1 MTAPRVN
8 YARFRTVFANYP
20 HSSATRGT
28 RGNLSNF
35 FLSGEIAREFIF
47 PFLSR
52 FNYNPIIPSIV
63 FRDYYVLT
71 DERVRGFFPLD
82 NFMQISRYPRHTPRQ
97 T

>member
-1 MTAPRVN
+1 MRDLEPYSPIIPTRQPLDAPWNPRVI
-8 YARFRTVFANYP
+8 
-20 HSSATRGT
+20 
-28 RGNLSNF
+28 

>member
-1 MTAPRVN
+1 ML
-8 YARFRTVFANYP
+8 
-20 HSSATRGT
+20 RGT
-28 RGNLSNF
+28 RGNPSNF
-35 FLSGEIAREFIF
+35 FLSGEITRD
-47 PFLSR
+47 